1 MALRKEKVENF
12 RIQLINRRDAI
23 AADIRAATAR
33 LIEDATVYTDSVDQA
48 AADTEKN
55 FTLQLRSRER
65 NVLLQINEALRRVE
79 NGNFGECERC
89 EESISEGR
97 IEAFP
102 FTTLCIECKGE
113 LESEEHRFPGRS

>member
-12 RIQLINRRDAI
+12 RIQLVNRRDSI
-23 AADIRAATAR
+23 SADLRSATAD
-33 LIEDATVYTDSVDQA
+33 LINDAAVYTDAVDQA

-55 FTLQLRSRER
+55 FSLQMRNRER
-65 NVLLQINEALRRVE
+65 LVLLQINEALKRVE
-79 NGNFGECERC
+79 SGTFGECERC
-89 EESISEGR
+89 DEAISEGR

-113 LESEEHRFPGRS
+113 LESEEHRFPGRA